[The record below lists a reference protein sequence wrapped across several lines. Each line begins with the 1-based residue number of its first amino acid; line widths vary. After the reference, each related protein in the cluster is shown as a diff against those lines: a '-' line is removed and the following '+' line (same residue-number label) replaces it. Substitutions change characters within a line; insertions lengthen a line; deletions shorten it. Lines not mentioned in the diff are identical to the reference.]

1 MLSTQKKKFSLRSNL
16 ELLSLSLSLSLSL
29 FLRFKPGIL
38 VLERRFEHPLE

>member
-16 ELLSLSLSLSLSL
+16 ELLSLSLSLSL